1 VSAELVTVSRD
12 TEDAV
17 TPAPPREVVIAPSAF
32 GGDFR
37 RLWRLTT
44 TLAVT
49 EFRLRYLGS
58 ILGYVWSLLR
68 PLLFFGVIYVV
79 FTQIFK
85 AGTGAHYGV
94 YILCN
99 VILWTF
105 FMEVTGAS
113 IQCLVAR
120 EGLIRKMR
128 FPRLAIPLSV
138 CMTASFTLAMNLVVV
153 VIFALANGV
162 YPRWTW
168 LEMPI
173 IIALWGVLAL
183 GVGMI
188 LSILFV
194 RMRDVQPIWDVIS
207 QILFYGSP
215 LVYTLSRY
223 SHSARGFVLINPIA
237 ALVQQTA
244 SAFIDPSYQTAHSVM
259 GSWLD
264 LLEPF
269 GIIVAIVGTGF
280 WLFIKRAPLIA
291 ENL

>member
-1 VSAELVTVSRD
+1 MNAELVTISRATD
-12 TEDAV
+12 DHTAAM
-17 TPAPPREVVIAPSAF
+17 PGEVDIAPSAL
-32 GGDFR
+32 GGDLG

-58 ILGYVWSLLR
+58 VLGYVWSLLR

-105 FMEVTGAS
+105 FTEVTGAS

-120 EGLIRKMR
+120 EGLLRKMR

-138 CMTASFTLAMNLVVV
+138 CLTASFTLAMNLVVV

-162 YPRWTW
+162 DPRWTW
-168 LEMPI
+168 LEMPVV
-173 IIALWGVLAL
+173 IALWGMLAL

-188 LSILFV
+188 LSVLYV

-223 SHSARGFVLINPIA
+223 SPSARPYVLINPIA

-244 SAFIDPSYQTAHSVM
+244 SAFIDPSYQTAHGVM
-259 GSWLD
+259 GSWVKM
-264 LLEPF
+264 LEPI
-269 GIIVAIVGTGF
+269 GIIVAILATGF